1 VSVELNHRINGP
13 YDAPVV
19 VLSNSVGASMEM
31 WGPQIPALS
40 VRFRV
45 LRYDQRGHGESPV
58 PPGPYNIEDLGQDVL
73 DLLDRNE
80 IERAH
85 YVGLSIGGMTGMW
98 LAANAPERIDRLVL
112 LCTTP
117 GFGTPDTWIERAAT
131 VREQGTEAVA
141 DASMQRWFTEG
152 FRGREP
158 RVVERSRAMIA
169 AQPDEGYAELCGVLE
184 RADLTD
190 QLARIEAPTLVIAGA
205 QDPSTPPEAHAC
217 RIVDGIRGARLEVL
231 DPGAHLVNIERAPE
245 VTDLILDHLDT
256 KDGA

>member
-1 VSVELNHRINGP
+1 MSVELNYRINGP

-80 IERAH
+80 VERAH
-85 YVGLSIGGMTGMW
+85 YVGLSIGGMTA
-98 LAANAPERIDRLVL
+98 LSPAANAPERI
-112 LCTTP
+112 
-117 GFGTPDTWIERAAT
+117 
-131 VREQGTEAVA
+131 
-141 DASMQRWFTEG
+141 
-152 FRGREP
+152 
-158 RVVERSRAMIA
+158 
-169 AQPDEGYAELCGVLE
+169 
-184 RADLTD
+184 
-190 QLARIEAPTLVIAGA
+190 
-205 QDPSTPPEAHAC
+205 
-217 RIVDGIRGARLEVL
+217 DGIRGARLEVL